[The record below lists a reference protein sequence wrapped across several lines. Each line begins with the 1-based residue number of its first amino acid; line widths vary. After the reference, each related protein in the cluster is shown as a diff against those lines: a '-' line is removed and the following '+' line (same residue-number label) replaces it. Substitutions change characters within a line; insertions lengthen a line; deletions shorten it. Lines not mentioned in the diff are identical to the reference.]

1 MEELEL
7 LYNSYIENGLLSKE
21 TSFDTFKSADQKI
34 IKSLYESGVQNK
46 VVSQKTD
53 LERFSSSW
61 KQSAQTTET
70 TQEVVEPLKKKGT
83 ANTTSV
89 SELSELGTSQQTQ
102 VGVSDQPTSNNK
114 SPKFRIPTEQDDLE
128 MQRQGFIA
136 PPSESFVPREKIF
149 ESNTIT
155 IKEDFNQPKSNNVFD
170 LESNVPKEVTKQ
182 PTENIESTKFRIPT
196 EKDDLQVLGISKVDR
211 DYENKEIEEAII
223 QNDLLLQDPYLYYS
237 GYNTSSN
244 NQNEKD
250 SFILENYGEENLK
263 EIGVNIEDFDGFLNK
278 KGYKNDFRS
287 REEAGVF
294 SESSSSVEGRNS
306 GNANFALAKEIEQ
319 ERLLN
324 LYLSERDKRLNLSIE
339 LGIKKDNIDKT
350 DVFAEKTPLPT
361 IGSTEFDQEKIKEKK
376 KQLFPILYLKRQE
389 KLAKEK
395 ETYEEYKKG
404 EDGIGFLIDKSLDS
418 AGKSLSKRVDGFAS
432 TIAQTIGLSDLS
444 LNIKS
449 NITEN
454 DYIEETSRSVVNA
467 SGKKTNFNGT
477 EYLVDDEGQ
486 VYDTELKLRVTDLID
501 PFQYEELVKQA
512 KDKGEDDYIFS
523 TQGAIIETSGVV
535 ADLAF
540 QILLTRGAGATVS
553 GLSTA
558 TKLNQAFNIGSKAV
572 QLSAKTEM
580 LTGSFIAQSTLG
592 YASGLEDTYNL
603 AKSQG
608 LNDREAESIAQEA
621 ANNMAVLYGLTS
633 FISPQT
639 KATQAIFGSTLRKD
653 LIKKG
658 LENYTKKGL
667 TGFKEFFKR
676 ETVELGKKAVVFL
689 EEGAKESVQ
698 ENLQQISEKRFVN
711 TRINERLGS
720 KAAPTET
727 TKDEVITTTVLSF
740 LAGGLMPLMK
750 RPNWTKNNTSEH
762 LKILATLS
770 NGDAD
775 IDTITA
781 KLVSE
786 GDYTQQ
792 DVNDLKKDINVFR
805 KHINTIPKKT
815 KPKNALEIMRK
826 LEQLDVLQAEKKSV
840 NPVFHEEINGSI
852 KTLTDDIAKL
862 YNINPEE
869 ETLSE
874 TTTEEELGVA
884 FQTASN
890 ISDNVEDLGDV
901 MGGGA
906 VSIKEGGSS
915 LIITENAE
923 NINVESISTEKGQ
936 QGQGSAR
943 ALMTKLTNE
952 ADKQNKTVEL
962 KVVPLNTDTSPE
974 QLVTFYESLGF
985 VKEDGFELDGGKMVR
1000 QPQESTTT
1008 EIAQET
1014 TPQQQAID
1022 RVAETNDTYFD
1033 ELENEEDSISRL
1045 EGEIDPNKNR
1055 NAEIERI
1062 AEEHTESYKAY
1073 LEENNELDKLE
1084 DTEFVQTFKD
1094 NAVKALSNPNTV
1106 EDNQTQ
1112 TQEDGVRVDENGN
1125 PITEE
1130 EFLLEQEKVNPNEIN
1145 DEAAPTADTK
1155 PNADVRPAT
1164 EPSQQQGQ
1172 DNAVQPTVE
1181 PTGNTAE
1188 VTQKPIVRQ
1197 SFGNEVLDVELKNG
1211 EVVVTNSF
1219 NKDKKVS
1226 RKNKKAAVKE
1236 YIAQNTFDNQ
1246 QYTETESS
1254 DPSVNSRQISDEST
1268 NPSEVAL
1275 QIQVQEQAEKDGTV
1289 STDQVSNEAKQNA
1302 IAETFKNFRFKKVDL
1317 ADGTKGYE
1325 VVDLSQGYKG
1335 GQKQT
1340 ATMGTIIEEAQR
1352 ALDSNTSQETDAM
1365 SVQATS
1371 FDGSDRVVSEDDIRD
1386 FVNDFTS
1393 GTDYLNQ
1400 VKKEQTTESSEVQ
1413 SLKEKFTELTGLE
1426 ATADNINA
1434 VSNTQQEQT
1443 QQATQE
1449 DVSEDIEDDGLPFQT
1464 NDPNRIDADQ
1474 TLSKEELTEQIQQLI
1489 PTGLAE
1495 DVVVLDSDGINAKA
1509 AEIGLENVQSQ
1520 VIGEN
1525 AELSSEI
1532 LTNLEIAKNLT
1543 EEGKSA
1549 QEIKNIT
1556 SWELGVDGKWKY
1568 ETPSDFKITEN
1579 IEYGKATTLGEL
1591 SPNNVLFTFYPQ
1603 LREVK
1608 VTLNKGNDSLIGRII
1623 PEKKGSGYY
1632 FSRLKE
1638 IGASA
1643 NKRSNLES
1651 TLNHEIQH
1659 AIQDIE
1665 GFAVGGNKN
1674 KDYKKLAGEVEARNV
1689 QNRNNLTEEQR
1700 RGTLLSQTQDVDSE
1714 SQVILFR
1721 KKEDEV
1727 RYQKN
1732 ASSKGVTMT
1741 PNGFVYKGVVYINS
1755 DKVKADTAVHEF
1767 GHLWNSY
1774 MKENHKEVFDRGIKL
1789 MEDSQYLADVENNE
1803 AYDHLSPEGK
1813 LEEALAQAIG
1823 DKGAKILEENKK
1835 KSFANW
1841 FNVLF
1846 KRIANG
1852 LRLSNI
1858 QPTRLANL
1866 NLKQFTDLAAAEIL
1880 AGKNIT
1886 GRDTKA
1892 IKDARKRKDV
1902 VPNTSIQS
1910 VIQKEEAVNAAKQ
1923 KVVDTYESKQKTED
1937 GVKKALQDYID
1948 ESLSAAQATEAKKL
1962 ELKRLVD
1969 IVANAKTDTNYLR
1982 AIEKI
1987 DSIIDKLDDKYN
1999 TSKTEAQKS
2008 RKEALKA
2015 ARDSKTDAKKRKK
2028 VIQDYLSKVVDNKF
2042 LSDINFNDIKSIQ
2055 NLIDNSTN
2063 ENMSETISKI
2073 DDLAVKL
2080 ETKYN
2085 ERTARND
2092 QKRREA
2098 QEKIRDKKTDIK
2110 EVQKIV
2116 LAYINDAIDN
2126 NFMGN
2131 ATPSE
2136 TKRLIKKAKFEGR
2149 QTGTDAQKRTALK
2162 KVLDEVIDI
2171 DLGVK
2176 NKGLRKKFLKELTTG
2191 RSKNQSGRLKVGT
2204 VDYFSTET
2212 IMVAIEN
2219 YINGKVDFLNSKDKT
2234 SSNSKALSTEAEL
2247 LSKKEKEINDIIEIL
2262 DERTDS
2268 ILYEE
2273 SVNEKGETVLTPKKT
2288 LTDEES
2294 QVLNSLNIA
2303 KAFLNSQ
2310 IKGNKYANRLLNNA
2324 VSYIIELKAE
2334 GRSILKAEKEADKA
2348 ELSEQLEQS
2357 IKANDVKN
2365 ARQDERFN
2373 RPLSN
2378 IRDNVSKSQSELK
2391 KVRGFIRKYSNSVY
2405 RNFFSIAEE
2414 LKRSGIGKTILE
2426 GSDRVLKEYD
2436 LAENTRDLTILN
2448 WEKEVTDI
2456 KVDVFGSMTDSRFNF
2471 IKKAANFLT
2480 RSKVKR
2486 SKSDWALSEQFEI
2499 DRDYGDGTTDIYS
2512 ASASTLLDV
2521 LLKAKDPQNLDKLA
2535 KQGLDEKAIKQIES
2549 LLSDEVK
2556 EYGERILEFYQ
2567 DKYIAVNEVYKKM
2580 FYRDMPFS
2588 QFYSGKLNV
2597 DNDNA
2602 NQNPSQDLLS
2612 GMLSSGSVHSGSS
2625 KARKANNY
2633 AIQPQ
2638 PVDASLNQYIS
2649 EMSRF
2654 IAYAEVDKRF
2664 NNIFNNADFE
2674 KVVLLNNGIE
2684 GGVMIKYLRDFQR
2697 SEIYEDGKRGAFDR
2711 VVNQITGNLT
2721 KFTLS
2726 GKLFNLPIQ
2735 MMSATSGQ
2743 SSLPNNLSAK
2753 EWIDAHKNI
2762 ISEAAYVFKNS
2773 KLLQLRYSGEQ
2784 MVKVL
2789 SSVDT
2794 NRQLQ
2799 DFKVPLINDRTKL
2812 VFDIMSEVYEQANNL
2827 GLSFIKGGDA
2837 FGVLGVVPVFTAN
2850 KNRIRKENPNLT
2862 DQQVIDE
2869 AMLIFESIANEIQQP
2884 QTKGGKTA
2892 VQRDTYARLLVSFGS
2907 TVILDMRNASLR
2919 YRDIKR
2925 HIKSKATNN
2934 QTLGDVMRKLNFD
2947 VDEYKNVKPSNT
2959 LSKDIRGFI
2968 EFGFRQPLLYA
2979 TWGII
2984 KVTGS
2989 IAAVGGAF
2997 QVLGALLDD
3006 EDDEEQLKQFSD
3018 EDKDLARVALTGQ
3031 ILDDAVLGSAFKY
3044 YLDKE
3049 ILQKEFTF
3057 GGVGNIF
3064 VVSETQKL
3072 QKYYESARNAKT
3084 EATKQKYNKLL
3095 TSQMAGMGLGIAKH
3109 GMLIALFN
3117 KELNSNESYGFTA
3130 GEKARIYAGA
3140 SFFSIDN
3147 VREERTGVS
3156 LQTILEDSISND
3168 DNIEG
3173 ASNRPA
3179 RQTRRR
3185 RPNR

>member
-1 MEELEL
+1 MDEEALKYAFEL
-7 LYNSYIENGLLSKE
+7 FKKDGYNGSIEEYQGLIKQDEKAFEYSYDLFKKDGYNGKSNE
-21 TSFDTFKSADQKI
+21 FKTLIGLTDA
-34 IKSLYESGVQNK
+34 
-46 VVSQKTD
+46 SQTN
-53 LERFSSSW
+53 
-61 KQSAQTTET
+61 QP
-70 TQEVVEPLKKKGT
+70 TQEATDPLKKKVST
-83 ANTTSV
+83 NTTSV
-89 SELSELGTSQQTQ
+89 SELSELGSSQQKE
-102 VGVSDQPTSNNK
+102 VGVSEQPTSNNQP
-114 SPKFRIPTEQDDLE
+114 PKFRIPTEQDDLE
-128 MQRQGFIA
+128 MQRKGFVA

-155 IKEDFNQPKSNNVFD
+155 IKEDFNQTKSDNVFD
-170 LESNVPKEVTKQ
+170 LESNVPKEVIEQ

-196 EKDDLQVLGISKVDR
+196 EQDDLQVLGISKVDR

-250 SFILENYGEENLK
+250 SFIPENYGEENLK
-263 EIGVNIEDFDGFLNK
+263 ELGINIEDFDGFLNK

-294 SESSSSVEGRNS
+294 EQSLSSVEGRNA
-306 GNANFALAKEIEQ
+306 GNADFALAKEIEQ

-339 LGIKKDNIDKT
+339 LGIKKENINKT
-350 DVFAEKTPLPT
+350 DVFTEKTPLPT
-361 IGSTEFDQEKIKEKK
+361 IGSTEFDQEKIREKK
-376 KQLFPILYLKRQE
+376 KELFPILSLKREE
-389 KLAKEK
+389 KLAKET
-395 ETYEEYKKG
+395 ETYKEYKNG
-404 EDGIGFLIDKSLDS
+404 EDGIGFLIEKSLES
-418 AGKSLSKRVDGFAS
+418 AGKMLTKRADGFS
-432 TIAQTIGLSDLS
+432 SSIAQTIGLSDLS
-444 LNIKS
+444 LNIRS

-454 DYIEETSRSVVNA
+454 DYIWESPRNVVNA

-477 EYLVDDEGQ
+477 EYLVDDQGQ

-501 PFQYEELVKQA
+501 PFQYKELVKQA

-523 TQGAIIETSGVV
+523 PQGAMIETSGVI
-535 ADLAF
+535 ADLGF

-553 GLSTA
+553 GVSTA
-558 TKLNQAFNIGSKAV
+558 AKLNQAFNIGNKAFQV
-572 QLSAKTEM
+572 SAKTEM

-592 YASGLEDTYNL
+592 YASGLEDTYTL
-603 AKSQG
+603 AKAQG

-667 TGFKEFFKR
+667 TGFKEFFKK
-676 ETVELGKKAVVFL
+676 ETIEVGKKAVLFL
-689 EEGAKESVQ
+689 EEGTKEAVQ
-698 ENLQQISEKRFVN
+698 ENIQQISEKRFVN

-720 KAAPTET
+720 EAAPTET
-727 TKDEVITTTVLSF
+727 TKDEVITTTVLS
-740 LAGGLMPLMK
+740 LVAGGLMPLMK
-750 RPNWTKNNTSEH
+750 RPNWTKNNASEH

-770 NGDAD
+770 NGNAD

-786 GDYTQQ
+786 GDYTQK
-792 DVNDLKKDINVFR
+792 DVNDLKKDINVFK
-805 KHINTIPKKT
+805 KHINTLPKKT

-826 LEQLDVLQAEKKSV
+826 LEELDVLQSEKKSV
-840 NPVFHEEINGSI
+840 NAVFHEEINSKI
-852 KTLTDDIAKL
+852 KIVTDDINKL
-862 YNINPEE
+862 YNVIPEAKTTIKSVDG
-869 ETLSE
+869 ETVLSDNNSLYE
-874 TTTEEELGVA
+874 K
-884 FQTASN
+884 
-890 ISDNVEDLGDV
+890 ISDDDFIESVAIGEIEIEIKNNQEASDLLNQRVNEFKEEQKAPALRTAEAISENIEDLGDV

-906 VSIKEGGSS
+906 VSITEGGSK
-915 LIITENAE
+915 LVLTQKGD
-923 NINVESISTEKGQ
+923 NIKVESISTPKAQ
-936 QGQGSAR
+936 RGQGSAR
-943 ALMTKLTNE
+943 ALMTKLTDE
-952 ADKQNKTVEL
+952 ADNQGKAVEL
-962 KVVPLNTDTSPE
+962 NVVPLTEDTSAE

-985 VKEDGFELDGGKMVR
+985 VKEEDFDLEGGVMIR
-1000 QPQESTTT
+1000 QPQKSSVT
-1008 EIAQET
+1008 ETNENIETEDAPVNLTEET
-1014 TPQQQAID
+1014 TPQQAAID

-1045 EGEIDPNKNR
+1045 EGEIDPNKDR

-1130 EFLLEQEKVNPNEIN
+1130 EFLLEQDKVKPNEIAN
-1145 DEAAPTADTK
+1145 KQTIIIKTRPKSKSEDPEVLSGVKAIAAEKSIERIIDNGVKKGQTLEEIRDRVFNKYTFSQYGQDVVDFIKGRIDGTINEDFSKFRKPNEAAPKADTT

-1219 NKDKKVS
+1219 NNDKKVS

-1275 QIQVQEQAEKDGTV
+1275 QIQVQEQAEQDGTV

-1365 SVQATS
+1365 SVQATG
-1371 FDGSDRVVSEDDIRD
+1371 FDGSDGVVSEDDIRD

-1426 ATADNINA
+1426 ATSDNIDA
-1434 VSNTQQEQT
+1434 VSNSSNNQQTQQEET
-1443 QQATQE
+1443 KQAPQE
-1449 DVSEDIEDDGLPFQT
+1449 DDSSFLIEDDGLPFQT
-1464 NDPNRIDADQ
+1464 NDPNKIDTDQ

-1495 DVVVLDSDGINAKA
+1495 DVVVLDSDGIDAKL
-1509 AEIGLENVQSQ
+1509 AEIG
-1520 VIGEN
+1520 
-1525 AELSSEI
+1525 
-1532 LTNLEIAKNLT
+1532 
-1543 EEGKSA
+1543 
-1549 QEIKNIT
+1549 
-1556 SWELGVDGKWKY
+1556 VD
-1568 ETPSDFKITEN
+1568 
-1579 IEYGKATTLGEL
+1579 KA
-1591 SPNNVLFTFYPQ
+1591 
-1603 LREVK
+1603 
-1608 VTLNKGNDSLIGRII
+1608 
-1623 PEKKGSGYY
+1623 
-1632 FSRLKE
+1632 
-1638 IGASA
+1638 
-1643 NKRSNLES
+1643 
-1651 TLNHEIQH
+1651 
-1659 AIQDIE
+1659 
-1665 GFAVGGNKN
+1665 
-1674 KDYKKLAGEVEARNV
+1674 
-1689 QNRNNLTEEQR
+1689 
-1700 RGTLLSQTQDVDSE
+1700 QTQS
-1714 SQVILFR
+1714 
-1721 KKEDEV
+1721 
-1727 RYQKN
+1727 
-1732 ASSKGVTMT
+1732 ASNNGVTIT
-1741 PNGFVYKGVVYINS
+1741 PNGFVHNEIVYLNV
-1755 DKVKADTAVHEF
+1755 DKVKPDTAVHEF

-1774 MKENHKEVFDRGIKL
+1774 MKDNHKEVFDRGIKL
-1789 MEDSQYLADVENNE
+1789 MEGSQYLADVENNE

-1923 KVVDTYESKQKTED
+1923 KVVDTYERKQKTED

-1948 ESLSAAQATEAKKL
+1948 ESLSAAQATEAKKP

-1999 TSKTEAQKS
+1999 TSKTEAQNV
-2008 RKEALKA
+2008 RNEAKKA
-2015 ARDSKTDAKKRKK
+2015 ADEKSYFEKEFKKIAKKYLTT
-2028 VIQDYLSKVVDNKF
+2028 VIKNKF
-2042 LSDINFNDIKSIQ
+2042 LSDITFNDINKINSLLDRPITA
-2055 NLIDNSTN
+2055 NNAASFLKEIDN
-2063 ENMSETISKI
+2063 I
-2073 DDLAVKL
+2073 AVNL

-2085 ERTARND
+2085 ERKARNE

-2098 QEKIRDKKTDIK
+2098 QEKIRDKKADIK

-2136 TKRLIKKAKFEGR
+2136 TKRLIRKAKFEGR
-2149 QTGTDAQKRTALK
+2149 KTGTDAQKRAALQ
-2162 KVLDEVIDI
+2162 KVVDEVIDI

-2191 RSKNQSGRLKVGT
+2191 RSKKQSGRLKVGT

-2212 IMVAIEN
+2212 IMEAIEN
-2219 YINGKVDFLNSKDKT
+2219 YINGNVDFLNPKEKNT
-2234 SSNSKALSTEAEL
+2234 SNSNAISTEAEL
-2247 LSKKEKEINDIIEIL
+2247 LSKKEKDINDIIEIL
-2262 DERTDS
+2262 DERADS

-2288 LTDEES
+2288 ITDEES
-2294 QVLNSLNIA
+2294 QVLNSLYVA

-2324 VSYIIELKAE
+2324 VSYITELKSE
-2334 GRSILKAEKEADKA
+2334 GRSILKAKKEADKA
-2348 ELSEQLEQS
+2348 KLDEEREQAIQ
-2357 IKANDVKN
+2357 ATDVKN
-2365 ARQDERFN
+2365 AREDERFN

-2378 IRDNVSKSQSELK
+2378 IRDNVSKSQSELR
-2391 KVRGFIRKYSNSVY
+2391 KVRGFIRKYSNSLY
-2405 RNFFSIAEE
+2405 RNFFSIAED
-2414 LKRSGIGKTILE
+2414 LKRSGSNKTILE
-2426 GSDRVLKEYD
+2426 GSDRVLKQYD
-2436 LAENTRDLTILN
+2436 LAENLRDLTILS

-2456 KVDVFGSMTDSRFNF
+2456 KKDVFGSITDSRFNF
-2471 IKKAANFLT
+2471 IKKAADFLS
-2480 RSKVKR
+2480 RSKIKR
-2486 SKSDWALSEQFEI
+2486 AKSDWALSEQFDV
-2499 DRDYGDGTTDIYS
+2499 DRDYGDGTTDIYRGS
-2512 ASASTLLDV
+2512 AATLLDV
-2521 LLKAKDPQNLDKLA
+2521 LLKAKDPQNLSKLA
-2535 KQGLDEKAIKQIES
+2535 KQGFDAKAILQIET

-2567 DKYIAVNEVYKKM
+2567 DKYQAVNEVYKKM

-2588 QFYSGKLNV
+2588 EFYSGKLNV
-2597 DNDNA
+2597 DNDNE
-2602 NQNPSQDLLS
+2602 NQNPSQDLLG
-2612 GMLSSGSVHSGSS
+2612 GMLSSGSVHSGST

-2638 PVDASLNQYIS
+2638 PVDVSLSQYIND
-2649 EMSRF
+2649 MSRF

-2664 NNIFNNADFE
+2664 NNIFNNVDFE

-2697 SEIYEDGKRGAFDR
+2697 TEIYEDGKRGAFDR

-2726 GKLFNLPIQ
+2726 AKLFNLPIQ

-2743 SSLPNNLSAK
+2743 SSLPNNLSPT
-2753 EWIDAHKNI
+2753 EWVDAHKNI

-2799 DFKVPLINDRTKL
+2799 DFNVPLVNDRTKF
-2812 VFDIMSEVYEQANNL
+2812 VFDIMGEVYNQANDL
-2827 GLSFIKGGDA
+2827 GMSFIKGGDA
-2837 FGVLGVVPVFTAN
+2837 FGVLGVIPVFTAN

-2862 DQQVIDE
+2862 DQEVIDE

-2907 TVILDMRNASLR
+2907 TVILDMRNTSLR
-2919 YRDIKR
+2919 YKDIKR
-2925 HIKSKATNN
+2925 HIKSKAANN

-2968 EFGFRQPLLYA
+2968 NYGFSQPLFYA
-2979 TWGII
+2979 TWGVI

-2989 IAAVGGAF
+2989 IAAVGGAI
-2997 QVLGALLDD
+2997 QVLGALIDD

-3031 ILDDAVLGSAFKY
+3031 ILDDAILGNAFKY

-3057 GGVGNIF
+3057 GGIGNVF
-3064 VVSETQKL
+3064 VISETQKL
-3072 QKYYESARNAKT
+3072 QKYYERAQNAKT
-3084 EATKQKYNKLL
+3084 EATKQKYIKLL
-3095 TSQMAGMGLGIAKH
+3095 HTQMAGMGLGLAKH

-3117 KELNSNESYGFTA
+3117 KEINSNQSYGFTA
-3130 GEKARIYAGA
+3130 GEKARIYAGT
-3140 SFFSIDN
+3140 SFFAIDK
-3147 VREERTGVS
+3147 VREERTGVA
-3156 LQTILEDSISND
+3156 LKTILEDSISDD
-3168 DNIEG
+3168 DNNGEVTRG
-3173 ASNRPA
+3173 VKSTRANRP
-3179 RQTRRR
+3179 TR
-3185 RPNR
+3185 